1 MKKKSGIHLVSIFF
15 MTMLLLGA
23 FAALT
28 TNSVSAVQDG
38 DYTYTQSGG
47 VATITGYTGAGGDIT
62 IPSTLGGF
70 PTRTIGTNA
79 FNNVNGHLI
88 TSVIIPDSVTS
99 IGGSAFKSCTNMTS
113 VTIGNG
119 VTSIGLSAFQ
129 YCNALTSLTI
139 PGSVTTIIQYA
150 FYSCTELT
158 SVTIPNSVTIIGDGA
173 FQLCTKLTSVTIG
186 NGVTSIGISAFQSCT
201 SLTSV
206 TYTPTSKVATI
217 GGNAFWLCTSLT
229 SVTIPNSVTSI
240 GTYAFYSCAALTSVT
255 IGNGVTS
262 IGVGAFYSCTSLTSM
277 TIPDS
282 VTTIGDSAFQECNYL
297 TSVTIGNGVTSIG
310 NSAFYFCNRL
320 TSVTI
325 PNSVTTI
332 GTQVF
337 MACNSLTSVT
347 IGSGVTSIGLSA
359 FYYCPILTSITVD
372 PGNLNYANNAG
383 DGVLYD
389 KAITTL
395 IQYPNRNARTSFTIP
410 SSVTTIGDN
419 AFGHGVF
426 LTAVTIPAD
435 VTTIGSN
442 VFYSCSS
449 LTSITFHGLVAP
461 TSVGANWIQS
471 VNAGVT
477 GHAYYGSNF
486 PKSTDVPNTFNGLT
500 MGTTVAEDYTYTLTD
515 GKATITA
522 YTGAGGAITIPDHLP
537 ITSANDV
544 VAIGAGAFDNAA
556 GHTVSSIVSMPD
568 TLTSIGTNAFRSC
581 SLLTTIAIGNGIN
594 SIGNYAFQS
603 CTALTSVT
611 IPDSVTYIGE
621 YAFRS
626 CSALTSVTIPGS
638 VTSIKQGV
646 FYSCSA
652 LTSVTI
658 PGSVTSIQLGAFFYC
673 TSLTSVTIPDNVT
686 SIGDYA
692 FQSCTSLTSVTIP
705 DNVTSIGKNA
715 FQSCTSLTSV
725 TIPGSVTSI
734 GDYTFQSCTSL
745 TSVTI
750 PGSVTSIGIQAFHS
764 CSALTSVTIPD
775 NVTSI
780 GDYAFYSCTS
790 LTSVTIPDSVISIG
804 TRAFYS
810 CTALTAITVDP
821 DNVNYANNAD
831 DGVLYN
837 KTITKLIQCPIGN
850 ERTSFT
856 IPGSVTSIGD
866 YAFAGTRLTSVTIP
880 ANVTSIGSNVFYSC
894 SSLTS
899 ITFHGLVAPTSVA
912 ANWIQNVPVAV
923 RGYAYSASNF
933 PDTGSG
939 FYGLTM
945 GDHIPIYLYTVNDGK
960 ATITGCTDVVGDIT
974 IPSLLGGYEVVAIGD
989 SAFATNI
996 LLTSVVI
1003 PNSVTS
1009 IGDYAFQSCTA
1020 LTSLTIGNGVTTIG
1034 DRAFDSCTSLT
1045 SLTIPNG
1052 VTSIGSSAFQ
1062 SCTSLTSV
1070 TIGSGVTSIGDSA
1083 FLYCTALPA
1092 ITVDPDNVNYANNA
1106 GDGVLY
1112 NKAITTLIQYPKGN
1126 VQTSFTVPDSVT
1138 TIGQSA
1144 FYYCFSL
1151 TSVTIGNSVTTI
1163 GQSAFYYCISLT
1175 SMIFLGHDV
1184 PTSVGT
1190 NWILGT
1196 PVGMVGHAYS
1206 TSNFPTPGN
1215 VFPEG
1220 QSRGDNGLLM
1230 SPGIVTHC
1238 VIDIVGDQIAG
1249 VGWSGTA
1256 TAYDEFDNVVTTDS
1270 ATAVTMTS
1278 TGAATFYTSETYETP
1293 GNTFTLSSGV
1303 ATFFVKD
1310 HTAQTITLT
1319 ATVNEENI
1327 GTIADIL
1334 VGPATIDHY
1343 HVSSSTPQTAGL
1355 GWSDMATAHDAF
1367 HNVVTTDSA
1376 TVVTMTSTG
1385 DSTFYTDGDYDVLG
1399 NTYTLSSGIA
1409 TYYVKDTTA
1418 QTITL
1423 TATSAGSKTG
1433 TSSNIVV
1440 NPASID
1446 HYHVASSTP
1455 HTAGSGWSGTATAQ
1469 DAFHNVVTTDSV
1481 TVVTMTATGAAAFYT
1496 DGDYDVLGN
1505 TYALSSGVATYFVK
1519 DNIAQTIT
1527 LTATDETD
1535 KTGNIVDIL
1544 VNPAAI
1550 DHYHLASASPQTA
1563 GVGWSGTATAHDVFH
1578 NVVTTDSITEVTIT
1592 SNGDATFYS
1601 NGDYDVETTTYTLSA
1616 GVATFFVKD
1625 TTAQTI
1631 TLTATSVE
1639 SMTGSITN
1647 IVINPAAIDHY
1658 HVASL
1663 TPQTAGA
1670 GWSGTAT
1677 ALDIFDNVVTPDSV
1691 TVVTMTGTG
1700 DATFYTSGTYGTL
1713 GDSYTLSS
1721 GVATFYVKDTTAQ
1734 TITLTAT
1741 SVGSKTGV
1749 SGNIVVNPAAIDH
1762 YHVASSIPQTAGA
1775 GWSGTAT
1782 AHDAFHNVVTTDSTT
1797 VVTMTSTGDPTF
1809 YTSGTYETP
1818 GNTFTL
1824 SSGVATFFVKDN
1836 TAQTITLT
1844 ANDPAEK
1851 TGSIADILVNPEA
1864 IDHYHVA
1871 STTPQTAD
1879 TGWIGTATA
1888 QDAFHNVVTTDST
1901 TVVTM
1906 TSNGVATFY
1915 TDGTY
1920 NTPGNTYT
1928 MTAGVVTYFVKDHT
1942 AQTITLTATSV
1953 GSKTGT
1959 SDNLVV
1965 NPAAIDHYHVASST
1979 PQTAGVGW
1987 SGTATAHDAFHN
1999 VVTTDSATVVTMTS
2013 TGEATFY
2020 TDGNYD
2026 VPGYSYTLSSGIA
2039 TFFVKDNTAQT
2050 ITLTATSTGPK
2061 TGTSG
2066 NIVVNP
2072 AAIDHYHVASSTP
2085 QTAGAGWSG
2094 TATAHDAFHNVVTTD
2109 STTVVTMTS
2118 TGAAALYTSGTYGT
2132 PGNTYTMTAGVATY
2146 FVKDNTAQT
2155 ITLTATD
2162 YSENTGSVANIVINP
2177 TSIDHYHVAS
2187 STPQTA
2193 GAGWSGTATAHDI
2206 FDNVV
2211 TTDSTTEVTM
2221 TSTGDATFYSNG
2233 DYDVET
2239 TTYTLSAGVAT
2250 FYVKDTTAQTITL
2263 TATSA
2268 GSKTG
2273 SVANIV
2279 VNPTSID
2286 HYHFASESPQIAGAG
2301 WSGTATAHDIF
2312 DNVVTID
2319 SATVVTMTATG
2330 AAAFYT
2336 SGTYGTSGN
2345 TYVLSSGVATFFVR
2359 DTTAQTITLTAT
2371 SAGSKTGVSGNI
2383 VVNPAAIDHYH
2394 FASTTPQTA
2403 GTGWTGTARAQDAF
2417 HNVET
2422 TDSATVVTMTANGA
2436 ATFYTDG
2443 TFDTPGNTYTMT
2455 AGVVTYFVKDNT
2467 AQTITLTATS
2477 AESKT
2482 GTSDNI
2488 AVNPASIDHYH
2499 VASSTSQTAGVGW
2512 SGTATAHDIFD
2523 NVVTTDSIT
2532 VVTMTG
2538 TGDATFYSN
2547 GDYDVLGNVYTL
2559 SSGIATF
2566 FVKDNTAQT
2575 ITLTANDPAEKTG
2588 SIADILINP
2597 SALDHYHVASSTPQT
2612 AGVGWSGTAT
2622 AHDAFHNVVTTDS
2635 TTVVTMTSTG
2645 EATFY
2650 TSGSYD
2656 TPDNTYTTTAG
2667 VLTYFVKDNTAQT
2680 ITLTV
2685 TSAGSKTGST
2695 ANIVVNPAA
2704 IDHFTVAGI
2713 TDPVVAGIL
2722 SSVTVTAYDAY
2733 DNVKTDY
2740 VGTIHFTST
2749 DVKAST
2755 VLPADY
2761 TFLLADEG
2769 MKTFADVIKLT
2780 TTGQQSV
2787 TVTST
2792 VGSET
2797 GSQTAITVNPAALDH
2812 FDVTVG
2818 GEPLTKVAG
2827 ALWST
2832 DANDVV
2838 VTAHDEFNNVVT
2850 GFTGSPVWSSSCDG
2864 TFPEAE
2870 VFELGTYTFTGTGF
2884 ALEESGEQT
2893 ITMTDG
2899 SISGTSATIE
2909 ITPAA
2914 LDHFTMTGV
2923 PASCIAGTS
2932 WAGGSGIV
2940 TAYDLYD
2947 NVKTNYTGQVY
2958 FTSTDG
2964 AATLPYTSGSKY
2976 TFTTGEGNDNGAHE
2990 FSGAGFTLFTTGS
3003 RTITL
3008 TTGVISLASAPITVT
3023 PAVLDHFTVTDITDP
3038 VVAGVLT
3045 SPTVTAYDA
3054 YDNVKTDYVGTIH
3067 FTSTD
3072 VKASTVLPNDFTFS
3086 LSDAGMKT
3094 FTDGVK
3100 FTTTGDQTVTVTS
3113 TVGPET
3119 GSQTAITVT
3128 LAALDHYQVYSTTPQ
3143 VAGVGWYGT
3152 ATAHDVFHNVVTTD
3166 STTVVTMTSNG
3177 AATFY
3182 TGGTYDTPDNTYT
3195 MTAGVLTY
3203 FVKDNTAQ
3211 TITLTAISAG
3221 AAPGVATGIVVSPAA
3236 IDHFDVAVGGTLSF
3250 VAGAP
3255 WATSANDVVV
3265 TAHDEFS
3272 NVVTSYTG
3280 SPEWSASCAGTLP
3293 SPQAFVGGT
3302 YTFIGTGFVL
3312 NTEGAQ
3318 TITMTDGSI
3327 TGSSANIAVTH
3338 SVAVNLVLTPGGV
3351 TVVAGT
3357 SQSNIATATDAFGNS
3372 WNVTDTTVFEI
3383 DLHAAGSWTDD
3394 VYLSHSAGMAWVI
3407 NGTDSV
3413 SGIKATTT
3421 LTVTPAAI
3429 HHFTVNG
3436 ILDPL
3441 IAGTPTTPVVTAYD
3455 AYGNIKTDYTGTI
3468 HFTSDD
3474 EMGGTILPGDYTF
3487 IVSDEGIKIFSDGVT
3502 IISSGEKYVKVQD
3515 TVTIAATGQQSA
3527 ITVYTIPDAPTGF
3540 TAIADNGQITLNWT
3554 APLFDGGSAID
3565 YYRVYQNGAA
3575 LPDTPTGLSTVI
3587 TGLTNGG
3594 SYSFA
3599 VSAHNIA
3606 GYGPN
3611 STSATAV
3618 PRTVPDALTDLVA
3631 TPGNGQVSLSWTAPA
3646 FDGGRTIDYYV
3657 VYQNGVALPGHP
3669 SGLTTAIVG
3678 LTNGQ
3683 VYSFAVTAYNI
3694 AGEGAPSSSIAS
3706 TPYTVPNV
3714 LTGLSAIPGNAQVTL
3729 NWTASAFDG
3738 GRIVDYYVVYQNGVA
3753 LPDHVT
3759 GLSTIITGLTNGQ
3772 YYTFMVAAHN
3782 IAGIGALSDPSN
3794 VIPFAVPD
3802 APILNTITAGVA
3814 NVTLVWT
3821 APASDGSSPITGYE
3835 IFFRTNDTD
3844 AAWTWFSS
3852 VGVAA
3857 SSETVT
3863 GLTAGATYQFGVK
3876 AVNAAGSS
3884 VMSGSLNATVLTV
3897 PDAPTSLTSV
3907 ASSSQVTISWN
3918 APDGLVDGYLV
3929 YRGSS
3934 AADAIPIGNSTIASF
3949 VDTAVT
3955 AGSIYYYKVIAL
3967 NAVGEGAMSEI
3978 VSVQVPFPA
3987 LVPVSGMILDASGN
4001 GLAGVTISLENGSSV
4016 LTDAQGNFLIMASQG
4031 NHTLTVSGDGI
4042 ETSRTEFNLGG
4053 SSLVLNSITPVKAAD
4068 SLPLTLAV
4076 TIIAIGLMLALIF
4089 VVLRGKGKK

>member
-1 MKKKSGIHLVSIFF
+1 MLDLRGIVPRFRPVPAILILVLIMKKKSGIHLVSIFF

-28 TNSVSAVQDG
+28 TNSVSAAQDG

-70 PTRTIGTNA
+70 PTRTIGSNA

-99 IGGSAFKSCTNMTS
+99 IGISAFQSCTLMTS

-119 VTSIGLSAFQ
+119 VTTIKLSAFQ
-129 YCNALTSLTI
+129 SCTALTSVTI
-139 PGSVTTIIQYA
+139 PGSVTTIVQYA

-325 PNSVTTI
+325 PNSVTSI
-332 GTQVF
+332 GDSAFQSCTK
-337 MACNSLTSVT
+337 LTSVT
-347 IGSGVTSIGLSA
+347 IPDSVTSIGDMA
-359 FYYCPILTSITVD
+359 FVYCNALTAITVD
-372 PGNLNYANNAG
+372 SANVNYSNNVG
-383 DGVLYD
+383 DGILYD
-389 KAITTL
+389 RDITTL
-395 IQYPNRNARTSFTIP
+395 IQYPVGNARTSFTIP
-410 SSVTTIGDN
+410 TSVITIGDYS
-419 AFGHGVF
+419 FSYGMK
-426 LTAVTIPAD
+426 LTTVTIPAN
-435 VTTIGSN
+435 VTSIEMKAFS
-442 VFYSCSS
+442 FCYS
-449 LTSITFHGLVAP
+449 LTSINFHGLVAP
-461 TSVGANWIQS
+461 TTVGADWIQYA
-471 VNAGVT
+471 NAGVT

-568 TLTSIGTNAFRSC
+568 TLTTIGTNAFRSC
-581 SLLTTIAIGNGIN
+581 SLLTTIAIGNGVN

-626 CSALTSVTIPGS
+626 CTALTSVTIPGS

-750 PGSVTSIGIQAFHS
+750 PGSVTSIG
-764 CSALTSVTIPD
+764 
-775 NVTSI
+775 
-780 GDYAFYSCTS
+780 DYAFYSCTS

-837 KTITKLIQCPIGN
+837 KTITKLIQYPIGN

-1045 SLTIPNG
+1045 SLTIPN
-1052 VTSIGSSAFQ
+1052 
-1062 SCTSLTSV
+1062 
-1070 TIGSGVTSIGDSA
+1070 GVTSIGDSA

-1278 TGAATFYTSETYETP
+1278 TGAATFYTSGTYETP

-1409 TYYVKDTTA
+1409 TYYVKDNTA

-1455 HTAGSGWSGTATAQ
+1455 YTAGSGWSGTATAQ

-1481 TVVTMTATGAAAFYT
+1481 TVVTMTATGAATFYT

-1578 NVVTTDSITEVTIT
+1578 NVVTTDSTTEVTIT

-1639 SMTGSITN
+1639 SKTGSIAN

-1677 ALDIFDNVVTPDSV
+1677 AHDIFDNVVTPDSV

-1700 DATFYTSGTYGTL
+1700 DATFYTSGTYETPGTTF
-1713 GDSYTLSS
+1713 TLSS
-1721 GVATFYVKDTTAQ
+1721 GVATFFVKDTTAQ

-1741 SVGSKTGV
+1741 SVESKTGV

-1762 YHVASSIPQTAGA
+1762 YHVASTTPQTAGA

-1782 AHDAFHNVVTTDSTT
+1782 AHDAFHNVVTTDSTIE
-1797 VVTMTSTGDPTF
+1797 VTMTSTGEATF

-1818 GNTFTL
+1818 GTTFTL
-1824 SSGVATFFVKDN
+1824 SSGVATFFVKD
-1836 TAQTITLT
+1836 T
-1844 ANDPAEK
+1844 
-1851 TGSIADILVNPEA
+1851 
-1864 IDHYHVA
+1864 
-1871 STTPQTAD
+1871 
-1879 TGWIGTATA
+1879 
-1888 QDAFHNVVTTDST
+1888 
-1901 TVVTM
+1901 
-1906 TSNGVATFY
+1906 
-1915 TDGTY
+1915 
-1920 NTPGNTYT
+1920 
-1928 MTAGVVTYFVKDHT
+1928 T
-1942 AQTITLTATSV
+1942 AQTITLTATSS
-1953 GSKTGT
+1953 GFKTGT
-1959 SDNLVV
+1959 SGNIVV
-1965 NPAAIDHYHVASST
+1965 NPAAIDHYHITSTT
-1979 PQTAGVGW
+1979 PQTAGIGW
-1987 SGTATAHDAFHN
+1987 SGTATTHDIFDN
-1999 VVTTDSATVVTMTS
+1999 VVTTDSVTVVTMTG
-2013 TGEATFY
+2013 TGDATFY
-2020 TDGNYD
+2020 SNGDYD
-2026 VPGYSYTLSSGIA
+2026 VHGNAYTLSSGIA
-2039 TFFVKDNTAQT
+2039 NFFVKDTTAQT
-2050 ITLTATSTGPK
+2050 ITMTANDPAERTG
-2061 TGTSG
+2061 S
-2066 NIVVNP
+2066 IADILVNP

-2109 STTVVTMTS
+2109 STTEVTMTS
-2118 TGAAALYTSGTYGT
+2118 TGAATFYTSGTYET
-2132 PGNTYTMTAGVATY
+2132 PDNTYTMTAGVVTY
-2146 FVKDNTAQT
+2146 F
-2155 ITLTATD
+2155 
-2162 YSENTGSVANIVINP
+2162 
-2177 TSIDHYHVAS
+2177 
-2187 STPQTA
+2187 
-2193 GAGWSGTATAHDI
+2193 
-2206 FDNVV
+2206 
-2211 TTDSTTEVTM
+2211 
-2221 TSTGDATFYSNG
+2221 
-2233 DYDVET
+2233 
-2239 TTYTLSAGVAT
+2239 
-2250 FYVKDTTAQTITL
+2250 VKDTTAQTITL

-2273 SVANIV
+2273 S
-2279 VNPTSID
+2279 
-2286 HYHFASESPQIAGAG
+2286 
-2301 WSGTATAHDIF
+2301 
-2312 DNVVTID
+2312 
-2319 SATVVTMTATG
+2319 
-2330 AAAFYT
+2330 
-2336 SGTYGTSGN
+2336 
-2345 TYVLSSGVATFFVR
+2345 
-2359 DTTAQTITLTAT
+2359 
-2371 SAGSKTGVSGNI
+2371 
-2383 VVNPAAIDHYH
+2383 
-2394 FASTTPQTA
+2394 
-2403 GTGWTGTARAQDAF
+2403 
-2417 HNVET
+2417 
-2422 TDSATVVTMTANGA
+2422 
-2436 ATFYTDG
+2436 
-2443 TFDTPGNTYTMT
+2443 
-2455 AGVVTYFVKDNT
+2455 
-2467 AQTITLTATS
+2467 
-2477 AESKT
+2477 
-2482 GTSDNI
+2482 
-2488 AVNPASIDHYH
+2488 
-2499 VASSTSQTAGVGW
+2499 
-2512 SGTATAHDIFD
+2512 
-2523 NVVTTDSIT
+2523 
-2532 VVTMTG
+2532 
-2538 TGDATFYSN
+2538 
-2547 GDYDVLGNVYTL
+2547 
-2559 SSGIATF
+2559 
-2566 FVKDNTAQT
+2566 
-2575 ITLTANDPAEKTG
+2575 
-2588 SIADILINP
+2588 
-2597 SALDHYHVASSTPQT
+2597 
-2612 AGVGWSGTAT
+2612 
-2622 AHDAFHNVVTTDS
+2622 
-2635 TTVVTMTSTG
+2635 
-2645 EATFY
+2645 
-2650 TSGSYD
+2650 
-2656 TPDNTYTTTAG
+2656 
-2667 VLTYFVKDNTAQT
+2667 
-2680 ITLTV
+2680 
-2685 TSAGSKTGST
+2685 T
-2695 ANIVVNPAA
+2695 ANIVVNPAS

-2713 TDPVVAGIL
+2713 SDPVVAGLLTSPAITARDAYDNVKTDYVGTIHFTSTDVKGTTVLPGDYTFLLADAGVKTFTEGVKLTTTGDQSVTVTSTVGSETGSQTAITVNPAALDHFDVTVGGEPLTKVAGALWSTDANDVLVTAHDEFNNVVTGYTGSPVWSSSCDGTFPEAEVFELGTYTFIGTGFALEESGEQTITMTDGSITGTSATIEIIPAALDHFTVAGVPASCIAGTSWAGGSGIVTAYDLYDNVKTDYTGQVYFTSTDGAATLPYTSGSRYTFTAGEGNDNGVHEFSGAGFTLFTTGSRTITITTGMISWASASITVIPAVLDHFTVTGITDPVVAGVL
-2722 SSVTVTAYDAY
+2722 TSPTVTAYDAY

-2797 GSQTAITVNPAALDH
+2797 GSQTAITV
-2812 FDVTVG
+2812 
-2818 GEPLTKVAG
+2818 
-2827 ALWST
+2827 
-2832 DANDVV
+2832 
-2838 VTAHDEFNNVVT
+2838 
-2850 GFTGSPVWSSSCDG
+2850 
-2864 TFPEAE
+2864 
-2870 VFELGTYTFTGTGF
+2870 
-2884 ALEESGEQT
+2884 
-2893 ITMTDG
+2893 
-2899 SISGTSATIE
+2899 
-2909 ITPAA
+2909 
-2914 LDHFTMTGV
+2914 
-2923 PASCIAGTS
+2923 
-2932 WAGGSGIV
+2932 
-2940 TAYDLYD
+2940 
-2947 NVKTNYTGQVY
+2947 
-2958 FTSTDG
+2958 
-2964 AATLPYTSGSKY
+2964 
-2976 TFTTGEGNDNGAHE
+2976 
-2990 FSGAGFTLFTTGS
+2990 
-3003 RTITL
+3003 
-3008 TTGVISLASAPITVT
+3008 
-3023 PAVLDHFTVTDITDP
+3023 
-3038 VVAGVLT
+3038 
-3045 SPTVTAYDA
+3045 
-3054 YDNVKTDYVGTIH
+3054 
-3067 FTSTD
+3067 
-3072 VKASTVLPNDFTFS
+3072 
-3086 LSDAGMKT
+3086 
-3094 FTDGVK
+3094 
-3100 FTTTGDQTVTVTS
+3100 
-3113 TVGPET
+3113 
-3119 GSQTAITVT
+3119 T
-3128 LAALDHYQVYSTTPQ
+3128 LAALDHYQAYSTTPQ

-3166 STTVVTMTSNG
+3166 STTVVTMSSNG

-3182 TGGTYDTPDNTYT
+3182 TDGTYDTSDNTYT
-3195 MTAGVLTY
+3195 MTAGVATFY
-3203 FVKDNTAQ
+3203 VKDTTAQ

-3221 AAPGVATGIVVSPAA
+3221 AAPGVATGIVVRPAA

-3255 WATSANDVVV
+3255 WATTANDVVV

-3280 SPEWSASCAGTLP
+3280 SPEWSASSAGTLP
-3293 SPQAFVGGT
+3293 SPQAFVAGT
-3302 YTFIGTGFVL
+3302 FTFTGTGFAL

-3338 SVAVNLVLTPGGV
+3338 NVAVNLVLTPGGV

-3357 SQSNIATATDAFGNS
+3357 SQSYIATATDAFGNS
-3372 WNVTDTTVFEI
+3372 WNVTGTTIFEI

-3421 LTVTPAAI
+3421 LTVTPATI
-3429 HHFTVNG
+3429 HHFTVIG
-3436 ILDPL
+3436 IPDPL

-3455 AYGNIKTDYTGTI
+3455 AYGNIKTDYTGAI

-3527 ITVYTIPDAPTGF
+3527 ITVYAIPDAPTGF

-3565 YYRVYQNGAA
+3565 YYCVYQNGEA
-3575 LPDTPTGLSTVI
+3575 LLDTPTGLSTVI

-3594 SYSFA
+3594 SYSFT

-3618 PRTVPDALTDLVA
+3618 PRTVADAPTDLVA

-3657 VYQNGVALPGHP
+3657 VYQNGIALPGHP
-3669 SGLTTAIVG
+3669 SSLTTTIVG

-3714 LTGLSAIPGNAQVTL
+3714 LTGLSAIPGNAQVIL

-3738 GRIVDYYVVYQNGVA
+3738 GRIVDYYVVYQDGVA

-3759 GLSTIITGLTNGQ
+3759 GSSTIITGLTNGQ

-3782 IAGIGALSDPSN
+3782 IAGIGELSDPSN
-3794 VIPFAVPD
+3794 VIPFTVPD
-3802 APILNTITAGVA
+3802 TPILNTVTAGVA

-3844 AAWTWFSS
+3844 AAWTLFSN

-3863 GLTAGATYQFGVK
+3863 GLTAGATYHFGVK

-3897 PDAPTSLTSV
+3897 PDAPTNLTNV

-3918 APDGLVDGYLV
+3918 APDGLVAGYLV
-3929 YRGSS
+3929 HRGSS
-3934 AADAIPIGNSTIASF
+3934 AADAILIGNSTIASF

-3955 AGSIYYYKVIAL
+3955 AGSIYYYKVIAW
-3967 NAVGEGAMSEI
+3967 NVVGEGAMSEI

-4001 GLAGVTISLENGSSV
+4001 GLAGVTVSLENGSSV

-4042 ETSRTEFNLGG
+4042 ETSRTEFNVGG

-4068 SLPLTLAV
+4068 SLPLALAV
-4076 TIIAIGLMLALIF
+4076 TIITIGLMLALII
-4089 VVLRGKGKK
+4089 VVRRGKGKK